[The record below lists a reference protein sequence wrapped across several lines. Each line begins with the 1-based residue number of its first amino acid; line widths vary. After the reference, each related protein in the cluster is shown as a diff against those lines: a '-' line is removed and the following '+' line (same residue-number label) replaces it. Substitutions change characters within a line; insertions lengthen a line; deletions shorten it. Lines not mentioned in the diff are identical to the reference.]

1 MPTKQQTIYFKDSVL
16 QVHTFRLQRSRLYIV
31 VLCGLT
37 VLWIP
42 VVKAAQG
49 GQLFQYIVV
58 IEGFIAAPLPIL
70 FALVVFWDRTTEQ
83 VD

>member
-1 MPTKQQTIYFKDSVL
+1 
-16 QVHTFRLQRSRLYIV
+16 V